1 MNDETTNETTDDMTD
16 EMTDEMT
23 NEMTNEMTDG
33 PGVRADADERDGMTD
48 GTGPTT
54 DGDSYDMPDGGATD
68 VGGDTY
74 EATGDTTDGL
84 GEMNERSGGRSDGDT
99 TDTTDGGDE
108 ANAHLPTVVI
118 VGRPNVGKS
127 TLFNR
132 ILGEQAAIVEDRP
145 GVTRDRKELEAE
157 WLDVPFRMIDT
168 GGWMPRGSD
177 LDDKVSRQVEAA
189 VAEADLV
196 MFLVDA
202 SVGILED
209 DEAVASWLRRGGHQV
224 VVVANKADNNQRE
237 DQLWQFLSL
246 GLGDAVPV
254 SALHGRR
261 AGDLLDVVLE
271 RLGDKAVPNSYEE
284 DDGEGW
290 TGDVDGEPSAAPRVA
305 IVGRPNVGKSTLFN
319 RLVGADRS
327 VVHDMAGTTRDAI
340 DTLVETEDGPIVF
353 VDTAGM
359 RRRSRIDDSAE
370 YYSMVRA
377 LRAIDDADVALLV
390 IDAAEGVTGQ
400 DQRLAERVDASG
412 CPIVVL
418 LNKWETIDD
427 PERRIELEAG
437 VRRKL
442 SFLGDVP
449 VLKISAL
456 TGKNVH
462 KLRPVLQ
469 EAITQYHRRI
479 PTRDVNQVIAQAQQ
493 QSPAGGGAKVL
504 YAVQGATDPPT
515 FTLFVNRELPQH
527 HVRFLER
534 RIREAFDFGSTPIK
548 LRIRKR
554 TD

>member
-1 MNDETTNETTDDMTD
+1 MNGMNADISPDE
-16 EMTDEMT
+16 
-23 NEMTNEMTDG
+23 
-33 PGVRADADERDGMTD
+33 
-48 GTGPTT
+48 GT
-54 DGDSYDMPDGGATD
+54 
-68 VGGDTY
+68 
-74 EATGDTTDGL
+74 E
-84 GEMNERSGGRSDGDT
+84 
-99 TDTTDGGDE
+99 
-108 ANAHLPTVVI
+108 LPTVVI

-132 ILGEQAAIVEDRP
+132 FIGEQAAIVEDRP

-157 WLDVPFRMIDT
+157 WLGVPFRIIDT
-168 GGWMPRGSD
+168 GGWMPKGSD
-177 LDDKVSRQVEAA
+177 LDDKVSRQVETA
-189 VAEADLV
+189 VDAADLV
-196 MFLVDA
+196 VFMVDA
-202 SVGILED
+202 DIGILED
-209 DEAVASWLRRGGHQV
+209 DEAIANWLRRGDHDV
-224 VVVANKADNNQRE
+224 LVVANKADNNKRE
-237 DQLWQFLSL
+237 DQLWQFLAL

-271 RLGDKAVPNSYEE
+271 RLGDKAVFTGADE
-284 DDGEGW
+284 DDEDDW
-290 TGDVDGEPSAAPRVA
+290 RGDEPSSDDIDAPRVA

-340 DTLVETEDGPIVF
+340 DTVVETEDGPIVF
-353 VDTAGM
+353 IDTAGM
-359 RRRSRIDDSAE
+359 RKRGKIDDSAE

-390 IDAAEGVTGQ
+390 VDAIDGVTGQ

-412 CPIVVL
+412 CPVVIL
-418 LNKWETIDD
+418 LNKWELIDD
-427 PERRIELEAG
+427 PETRREVEAG
-437 VRRKL
+437 VVRKL
-442 SFLGDVP
+442 AFLGDAP

-462 KLRPVLQ
+462 KLRPRLQ
-469 EAITQYHRRI
+469 EAIQQYHSRV
-479 PTRDVNQVIAQAQQ
+479 PTRDVNKVIAEAQQ

-515 FTLFVNRELPQH
+515 FTLFANRELPQH

-534 RIREAFDFGSTPIK
+534 RIKEAFGFGQTPIK

-554 TD
+554 DD